1 MSSNLLPA
9 GARILSISLKEKMDF
24 KCMITFKNKVAL
36 VTGGGTGVGRAA
48 CMKLAEY
55 GAYVLVDYAHSHE
68 EALETVQMITKNGGN
83 AAAIRADISKN
94 PEVSEMIL
102 EAQDQFGGVHYLVN
116 NAGITEQLDL
126 ADLKGVTDEM
136 WERLFSVNVKGRIL
150 LRPCRGPIHENTD
163 RVFDS

>member
-1 MSSNLLPA
+1 
-9 GARILSISLKEKMDF
+9 
-24 KCMITFKNKVAL
+24 
-36 VTGGGTGVGRAA
+36 
-48 CMKLAEY
+48 
-55 GAYVLVDYAHSHE
+55 
-68 EALETVQMITKNGGN
+68 MITKNGGN

-94 PEVSEMIL
+94 PEVSEMI
-102 EAQDQFGGVHYLVN
+102 HYLVN